1 MTRILRLPFFFLTLL
16 AGTGFQCKPT
26 RISSSL
32 TGKLVAVGPC
42 SQYVVQVIEGSYTRA
57 QVDTVWKN
65 TGNDSVFHN
74 VFAVG
79 NSCTFKLNGLEQG
92 AIFSF
97 EWDPKAPAELCATCM
112 IFYPTPSKYNVLQHV
127 RRIK

>member
-1 MTRILRLPFFFLTLL
+1 LLFLSLL
-16 AGTGFQCKPT
+16 AGAGFQCKPS

-42 SQYVVQVIEGSYTRA
+42 SQYVVQVIEGSYPPT

-65 TGNDSVFHN
+65 IANDSVFHN

-79 NSCTFKLNGLEQG
+79 NACTFALNGLEQG

-97 EWDPKAPAELCATCM
+97 EWDPKAPEELCATCKV
-112 IFYPTPSKYNVLQHV
+112 FYPTPSKYNILQHV